1 LQLDDF
7 LPRSQS
13 KTSFENFLTMTVIAI
28 DFGTSNTV
36 IAILEANG
44 DHDIATPKTL
54 CFGDISHGFET
65 NEGKAWLVPSLV
77 YVLESDRGKHEF
89 LFGEAARSQAQ
100 VKKQSKRLFQGFK
113 RDIVASFRSPARE
126 IDGKLYDAEAIA
138 EIFLTELWQR
148 LASQHIQPTQLIFTV
163 PVGAFEAYRNWF
175 GNIAERL
182 QFPNVQIIDESTAA
196 ALGYGITRPNALV
209 LVIDFGGGTLDL
221 SLVRTAPIANQ
232 VANNPTSTQVAKA
245 EAIAKADAYI
255 GGIDIDRWIA
265 EHFLRQLGITR
276 SQLGDLG
283 WVSILEIAEQI
294 KIKLSFT
301 QEVSEIWID
310 EQMTSHQLNLNQAEL
325 TEMLEQNQMLEQLR
339 EAIDE
344 VLTIGLNRGISKA
357 AIEQILLVGGSCQIV
372 AIQQLIISYFGKS
385 KVKFGKPF
393 EAVAHGALVLGQA
406 IAIEDHL
413 RHSYAIRLWEPYL
426 HQYSFYTLFEK
437 GTKYPCQRAEPLILQ
452 AAIAGQ
458 TEIWLDI
465 GEVAD
470 ISQAAEV
477 TYDSSGKMTSSQL
490 LKQSDFRSLAANR
503 KSDIDQ
509 VDQVCIVRLH
519 PSGQL
524 GNDRISVDFEIDDR
538 RVLIAT
544 VSDLLTHKVL
554 INRQAIAKLE

>member
-1 LQLDDF
+1 
-7 LPRSQS
+7 
-13 KTSFENFLTMTVIAI
+13 MTVIAI
-28 DFGTSNTV
+28 DFGTSNTA
-36 IAILEANG
+36 IAILITESDRELA
-44 DHDIATPKTL
+44 IPKTL
-54 CFGDISHGFET
+54 HFSDISQGFET
-65 NEGKAWLVPSLV
+65 TEGQAWLVPSLV
-77 YVLESDRGKHEF
+77 YVLSSDTGSSNF
-89 LFGEAARSQAQ
+89 LFGKQARSQNQANN
-100 VKKQSKRLFQGFK
+100 QSKRLFQGFK

-126 IDGKLYDAEAIA
+126 IDGELYDAEAIA

-148 LASQHIQPTQLIFTV
+148 LALQDIQPTQLIFTV

-175 GNIAERL
+175 ENFAQRL
-182 QFPNVQIIDESTAA
+182 QFPNFQIIDESTAA
-196 ALGYGITRPNALV
+196 ALGYAITRPNALV

-221 SLVRTAPIANQ
+221 SLVRTAPIAN
-232 VANNPTSTQVAKA
+232 NISTNKQFMKA
-245 EAIAKADAYI
+245 EAIAKSDAYI

-265 EHFLRQLGITR
+265 EHFLRQLGIGR
-276 SQLGDLG
+276 SQISETNWL
-283 WVSILEIAEQI
+283 SILEIAEQI
-294 KIKLSFT
+294 KIKLSLV
-301 QEVSEIWID
+301 QEVQEIWLD
-310 EQMTSHQLNLNQAEL
+310 EKMISHHLRLNQDQL
-325 TEMLEQNQMLEQLR
+325 TEILEQNQMLEQLR

-452 AAIAGQ
+452 VAIAGQ

-470 ISQAAEV
+470 ISQAEV
-477 TYDSSGKMTSSQL
+477 IYDDSGRMTSSQL
-490 LKQSDFRSLAANR
+490 LKQSDFRSLSANS
-503 KSDIDQ
+503 KSE
-509 VDQVCIVRLH
+509 VNQVCIAKLD

-524 GNDRISVDFEIDDR
+524 GSDRITIDFEINDR

-544 VSDLLTHKVL
+544 VSDLLTNKVL
-554 INRQAIAKLE
+554 IDRQAIAKLE